1 MILTL
6 HAALDW
12 VSPEWSE
19 TVLYNNNETLYASE
33 ITKKYI
39 LTFYININYV
49 L

>member
-12 VSPEWSE
+12 ESPERSE
-19 TVLYNNNETLYASE
+19 TVLYHNNITLYASE